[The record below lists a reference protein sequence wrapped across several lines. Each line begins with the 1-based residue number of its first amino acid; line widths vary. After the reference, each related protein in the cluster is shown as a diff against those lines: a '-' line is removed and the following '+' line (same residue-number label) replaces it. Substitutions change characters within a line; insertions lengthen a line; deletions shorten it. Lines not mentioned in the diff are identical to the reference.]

1 MRQRGV
7 VDAFQRAQACGNLAP
22 LPQLERSQ
30 QQGPEGDGG
39 RGRHPHMFNNNARTS
54 TAPTNTTARPP
65 PPRGA
70 GQLGLSASA
79 RVYSNI
85 FDPSPLSP
93 LTSTRGLHFLGDRVI
108 SDLLSFTLLH
118 RLVKIRQLKMK
129 TELRLTPI

>member
-1 MRQRGV
+1 ML
-7 VDAFQRAQACGNLAP
+7 DAFQRAQACGNLAP

-39 RGRHPHMFNNNARTS
+39 RGRHPHMFNNARTS

-70 GQLGLSASA
+70 GHFGLSASA

-93 LTSTRGLHFLGDRVI
+93 PPLCDIEGRRFDDTLPLHAKPVAGAVSYDK
-108 SDLLSFTLLH
+108 LLALPLKSP
-118 RLVKIRQLKMK
+118 RL
-129 TELRLTPI
+129 E